1 MVTMGRLNLTMG
13 KLIFNYENCTGCRA
27 CELACSF
34 HKEGVFAPSKSRIK
48 IVRIDEEGLDIP
60 IGCEQC
66 EHAPCITACPT
77 RALRRNSETNAII
90 LNPDFCIGC
99 KQCMVICP
107 FGAIHYNENRQIF
120 YKCDLCDG
128 APECVKWCVT
138 GGIEYHQEIEDF
150 SRRKSANRI
159 QHFLLN
165 LPKSTRS
172 IATVGGNKK

>member
-1 MVTMGRLNLTMG
+1 MG
-13 KLIFNYENCTGCRA
+13 KLIFNYEKCTGCRA

-66 EHAPCITACPT
+66 DNAPCITACPT
-77 RALRRNSETNAII
+77 RALSRNSETNAIV

-107 FGAIHYNENRQIF
+107 FGAIHFSTDGDIIS
-120 YKCDLCDG
+120 CDLCGGD
-128 APECVKWCVT
+128 PVCVKYCQARPENSSAFMANPRASALQFVEPT
-138 GGIEYHQEIEDF
+138 EATLTKRMMQV
-150 SRRKSANRI
+150 RKLEHSN
-159 QHFLLN
+159 
-165 LPKSTRS
+165 
-172 IATVGGNKK
+172 